1 MKNILDEKIK
11 EGLYI
16 PSIEACWLFKENKEN
31 GNYEVKEEF
40 LKKLLKGKLDWC
52 YELAISD
59 LPKDI
64 EIKKM
69 DNGNLYTL
77 DIINVKYKN
86 KYKGKDEEL
95 SSKQLRFL
103 TYNANKDMVKVDRD
117 IVKFN
122 GKNKKYKRIKIKTIN
137 LKFNNNEIVNWK
149 RSGGKA
155 RVGQD
160 LFIKKDICKKALD
173 WSRMDLQY
181 TGKVDIASIRAYESL
196 PLSSIMPELIEINPK
211 NILVVNDFESVFP
224 WKMSETWLEGKE
236 LKTET
241 REVMESNSIW
251 DGEGLLSK
259 KIFDKYEWLQEHGVA
274 LLRNR
279 LTKCAGFNC
288 DIEKFYT
295 DYCTENGL
303 DYNTFQVED
312 LAGNKINVKDIELI
326 TTPSSLKIKKS
337 NKQCIEWKDAEGNKP
352 YEKYGNK
359 AWLYCWKDKA
369 GNKFGVAK
377 VDKPSYLE
385 DGKYQ
390 RTSYQMINTI
400 PFQKDEIKQLLK
412 DEVEYIN
419 KLKNDLEFFMSEVNS
434 PLEDNYLCSIEDN
447 ENEELEAGKS
457 IDVNS
462 AFVELVKR
470 NKNFQHTQVFKD
482 YRRNFINA
490 YINILR
496 RGKVKIE
503 GDYCVACGNPIEL
516 LYSTVG
522 EFNGDSLSLKDN
534 ELYCARFSDG
544 DEVCG
549 FRNPHTNTGCVAVQ
563 VNRKV
568 DEIET
573 YFKCTNNI
581 VFINSIKYPILS
593 TYSGMDFDID
603 SILLTKEPIIL
614 NACKRIKKET
624 ITDEFITPIS
634 VNGIKNTGDNLAVM
648 NGANMA
654 KIDHIISQNYIGSV
668 VNLSQEI
675 NSLMNH
681 LIYNKSDD
689 NEYIT
694 DLYNRSSKLTSI
706 SNVEIDKAKK
716 QFEGL
721 NINKELSKMKE
732 DLKMVDDYD
741 VRRLRKSIKSLQ
753 REIKEYN
760 SLIKIRKYAVKRLI
774 KTCDRDV
781 LKCVNKLN
789 HKIFLMS
796 DRIDFV
802 KMCIKLKKNELKK
815 YDSRKLKS
823 RLFKYV
829 GDNESKKARNKVNKN
844 YKRKLYKETIEKY
857 AKEKGI
863 KKQEINKKD
872 NELIKLLKETDKKYK
887 EWKERI
893 YVEMDTPMDW
903 LEIEIDSVN
912 NKKKVGTVQ
921 VIQLVKKSKHSADEK
936 VVNVIVDLIKNLD
949 VVINSYK
956 MNDELSYKD
965 KSKNIN
971 YIKEET
977 INEIKEIKTTKAD
990 MSKILQGCLNTIK
1003 KNGKLDKK
1011 SGIESLTLELMFKIY
1026 GKKLLDMFIKG
1037 GDSQEKKVAQSQ
1049 LYQQFGRI
1057 AYYAII
1063 GKRVDSKSKSS
1074 LS

>member
-1 MKNILDEKIK
+1 MKNIKIEDLK

-16 PSIEACWLFKENKEN
+16 PSIEACWLYKENKEK

-59 LPKDI
+59 LAEDI

-86 KYKGKDEEL
+86 KYKGKDGDL
-95 SSKQLRFL
+95 SGEKLRNWSYIERTISIDKNIL
-103 TYNANKDMVKVDRD
+103 TETR
-117 IVKFN
+117 
-122 GKNKKYKRIKIKTIN
+122 KIKSLRKNRDYRYSTSLN
-137 LKFNNNEIVNWK
+137 FNNNEIVNWK

-181 TGKVDIASIRAYESL
+181 KGKIDIASIRAYESL
-196 PLSSIMPELIEINPK
+196 PLSSIMEELIEINPK
-211 NILVVNDFESVFP
+211 NILVVDDFESVFP
-224 WKMSETWLEGKE
+224 WQMSETWLKGKKLE
-236 LKTET
+236 TET

-259 KIFDKYEWLQEHGVA
+259 KIFDKSEWLKEHGVA

-279 LTKCAGFNC
+279 FLKCAGFNS
-288 DIEKFYT
+288 DLELFYRS
-295 DYCTENGL
+295 YCKRKGL
-303 DYNTFQVED
+303 DYETYEIKDIFDNPI
-312 LAGNKINVKDIELI
+312 KVKDIELI
-326 TTPSSLKIKKS
+326 TTPSSIKINKS
-337 NKQCIEWKDAEGNKP
+337 NKQCMEWEDAKGNKP
-352 YEKYGNK
+352 YEKYGDK
-359 AWLYCWKDKA
+359 AWLYYWKDKA
-369 GNKFGVAK
+369 DNKFGIAK
-377 VDKPSYLE
+377 VDKPSHLE
-385 DGKYQ
+385 NGRYQ

-400 PFQKDEIKQLLK
+400 PFKRDKIKQLVK
-412 DEVEYIN
+412 PEIEYIN
-419 KLKNDLEFFMSEVNS
+419 RLKNDLEFFLAEVNS
-434 PLEDNYLCSIEDN
+434 PIEDNYLNPIEE
-447 ENEELEAGKS
+447 ENEELEVDKS

-470 NKNFQHTQVFKD
+470 NKDFQHTQVFKD
-482 YRRNFINA
+482 YRRNFINS

-496 RGKVKIE
+496 KGKAKIK
-503 GDYCVACGNPIEL
+503 GDYCIACGNALEL

-534 ELYCARFSDG
+534 ELYCNRFEDG
-544 DEVCG
+544 DEVVG
-549 FRNPHTNTGCVAVQ
+549 FRNPHTNTGCVGVQ
-563 VNRKV
+563 VNKKN

-581 VFINSIKYPILS
+581 VFINSINYPILS

-603 SILLTKEPIIL
+603 SVLLTKESIIL
-614 NACKRIKKET
+614 EACKRIKKET
-624 ITDEFITPIS
+624 TTDEFITPIS
-634 VNGIKNTGDNLAVM
+634 VNRIKNTGTNSAVM

-654 KIDHIISQNYIGSV
+654 NIDHIISQNYIGSV
-668 VNLSQEI
+668 VNLSQQI

-689 NEYIT
+689 NEYIN

-716 QFEGL
+716 QFEDL
-721 NINKELSKMKE
+721 NVPKELAQMKE

-741 VRRLRKSIKSLQ
+741 VRRLRKSIKRLQ
-753 REIKEYN
+753 GEIKEYN

-815 YDSRKLKS
+815 YDSRKLKP
-823 RLFKYV
+823 RFFKYV

-857 AKEKGI
+857 VKEKGI
-863 KKQEINKKD
+863 TTQEIDKNDK
-872 NELIKLLKETDKKYK
+872 ELIKLLKDMDKKYK

-903 LEIEIDSVN
+903 LEKEIDSVN
-912 NKKKVGTVQ
+912 NKKKVGTIQ
-921 VIQLVKKSKHSADEK
+921 VIQLVKKSKHSANEETVK
-936 VVNVIVDLIKNLD
+936 IIVGLINSLD
-949 VVINSYK
+949 KTINSYK
-956 MNDELSYKD
+956 MNEELSYKD
-965 KSKNIN
+965 KNKNIN
-971 YIKEET
+971 YVKEET
-977 INEIKEIKTTKAD
+977 IDTLKKTKVTKAD
-990 MSKILQGCLNTIK
+990 MSKILQECLNKIK
-1003 KNGKLDKK
+1003 KNNKVKKK
-1011 SGIESLTLELMFKIY
+1011 SGIESLTLEILFNTY
-1026 GKKLLDMFIKG
+1026 GRKLLDMFIKG
-1037 GDSQEKKVAQSQ
+1037 GDSQEKNMA
-1049 LYQQFGRI
+1049 
-1057 AYYAII
+1057 
-1063 GKRVDSKSKSS
+1063 
-1074 LS
+1074 